1 MNNTDSHQDRV
12 RAEKS
17 ELDGRLAKLDAF
29 ILDNPAYRDLPEA
42 EQVRLN
48 KQSLVM
54 AQYSNVLDE
63 RINAFKTEAVATA
76 S

>member
-48 KQSLVM
+48 KQSLVVNNR
-54 AQYSNVLDE
+54 QLKQT
-63 RINAFKTEAVATA
+63 AFDATH
-76 S
+76 

>member
-1 MNNTDSHQDRV
+1 MNNTESHQDRV

-17 ELDGRLAKLDAF
+17 ELDGRLAKLDSF

-42 EQVRLN
+42 EQQRLN

-54 AQYSNVLDE
+54 AQYSNILDE
-63 RINAFKTEAVATA
+63 RIAAFEPAEVAAT